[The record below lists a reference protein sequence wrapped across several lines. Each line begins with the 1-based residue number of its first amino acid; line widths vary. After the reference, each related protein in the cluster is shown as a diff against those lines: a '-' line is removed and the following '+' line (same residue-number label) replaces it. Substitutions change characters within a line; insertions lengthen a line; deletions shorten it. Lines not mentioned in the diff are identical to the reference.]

1 MTLFQAWQLV
11 DTSEE
16 DTCEI
21 QSSSLPPKIIPDRK
35 GSTLINTTDIMHNGP
50 YL

>member
-21 QSSSLPPKIIPDRK
+21 QSSSLPPKIIPKRE
-35 GSTLINTTDIMHNGP
+35 GSTFINTVDIMHKGP